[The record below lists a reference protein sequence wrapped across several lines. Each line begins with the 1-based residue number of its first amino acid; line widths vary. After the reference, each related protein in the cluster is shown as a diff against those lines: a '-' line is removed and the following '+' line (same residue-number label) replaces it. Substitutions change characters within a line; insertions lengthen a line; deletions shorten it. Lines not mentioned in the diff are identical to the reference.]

1 MAREPLIQSGN
12 MHGRMAE
19 IIPKK
24 LFFCAFQNRPKSDRS
39 TDYYYVDDEV
49 HYDSFYSDFGPLNLS
64 VLYRFCR
71 NLTERLEVYLTVI
84 KSFIRILSV
93 ICFLNRQV

>member
-1 MAREPLIQSGN
+1 MARESLLQNSN
-12 MHGRMAE
+12 LHERVAE

-24 LFFCAFQNRPKSDRS
+24 LFFGAFPNRPKSDRF

-64 VLYRFCR
+64 VLYRFCQ
-71 NLTERLEVYLTVI
+71 NLTERLEVRLRAL
-84 KSFIRILSV
+84 FSV
-93 ICFLNRQV
+93 NFSE